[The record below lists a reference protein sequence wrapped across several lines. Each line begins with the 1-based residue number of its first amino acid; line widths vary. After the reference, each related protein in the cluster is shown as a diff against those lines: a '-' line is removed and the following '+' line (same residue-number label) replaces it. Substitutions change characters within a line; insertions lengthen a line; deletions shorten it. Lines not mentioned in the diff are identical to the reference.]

1 MGTVLL
7 TGSIQTADQCSRR
20 VITLPAACR
29 RAVFFALTTTTGNR
43 EIDMN
48 KSLLCLAVGIVLMA
62 GCATRQD
69 VVTLD
74 RRTVS
79 LENRYADLESKYI
92 ATRED
97 LSSLGT
103 DRDEK
108 YQSFSDYKAE
118 MRAEFQGYKREL
130 QLLSG
135 RADEN
140 DHRLERHIADMTA
153 RLDSFEQRLAKVE
166 KYLDMQSASGS
177 PAAGEGE
184 KAPTEDIALYS
195 QGKKLF
201 DNEDYGGAR
210 GAFESLLKK
219 FPQSDQADNAQF
231 WIGETYYRENWYE
244 KAILEYQ
251 KVIENFPKGNKVPA
265 ALLKQGMAFTELG
278 DKENARLIFKELI
291 DRYPRSTEAQIAA
304 QKLQQ

>member
-1 MGTVLL
+1 
-7 TGSIQTADQCSRR
+7 
-20 VITLPAACR
+20 
-29 RAVFFALTTTTGNR
+29 
-43 EIDMN
+43 MN
-48 KSLLCLAVGIVLMA
+48 KSLLCLAVGIALMA

-69 VVTLD
+69 VITLD

-79 LENRYADLESKYI
+79 LENKYADLEGKYT

-97 LSSLGT
+97 LSSLGA
-103 DRDEK
+103 DRDEN

-118 MRAEFQGYKREL
+118 MRAEFQQYKREL

-135 RADEN
+135 RVDEG
-140 DHRLERHIADMTA
+140 DHRLDQHIADMTA
-153 RLDSFEQRLAKVE
+153 RLDAFEQRLAKVE
-166 KYLDMQSASGS
+166 KYLDVQHSAGAGA
-177 PAAGEGE
+177 PAVEGE
-184 KAPTEDIALYS
+184 KAPSEDIALYAK
-195 QGKKLF
+195 GKKLF
-201 DNEDYGGAR
+201 DNEDFSGAR
-210 GAFESLLKK
+210 NAFESLLKK
-219 FPQSDQADNAQF
+219 FPQSDEADNAQF

-278 DKENARLIFKELI
+278 DKENARLIFKELV
-291 DRYPRSTEAQIAA
+291 DRFPRSTEAKIAT